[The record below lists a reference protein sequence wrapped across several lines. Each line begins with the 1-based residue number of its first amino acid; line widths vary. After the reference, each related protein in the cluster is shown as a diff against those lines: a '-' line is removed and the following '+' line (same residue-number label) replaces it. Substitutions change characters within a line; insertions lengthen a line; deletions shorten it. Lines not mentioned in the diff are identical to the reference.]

1 MCESK
6 EKIHS
11 IKTTMQTDRI
21 ERKLLA
27 LLVKHLFSYSAGI
40 EVVVA
45 VVHGILSSSWRVV
58 VPWVAVVVQIVYFV
72 ALDIQIVAL
81 KEQWKDH

>member
-1 MCESK
+1 M
-6 EKIHS
+6 
-11 IKTTMQTDRI
+11 
-21 ERKLLA
+21 
-27 LLVKHLFSYSAGI
+27 FSYSAGI